1 MIPILYATT
10 ETLFRS
16 QGLCRLPDC
25 IDASVTEIR
34 NGEYTCQFTYPISG
48 EGYEQI
54 KLGRIIGCPHD
65 ASGDVQPFAIYRR
78 EANLDGTVT
87 FYAQHLSYELNYV
100 TQKPFSTSGGAAGLF
115 SYLDSNRTTA
125 YRIGG
130 RNWESSKSPYRFS
143 TDIVS
148 DVDYTLLI
156 PTAMRSMLGGMQ
168 NSVLDVFGGEFEWD
182 RYNVILHADR
192 GKDNGAV
199 IRYGGNLTGA
209 KQTGDNSAAYGTV
222 VPYWTDNEGNVTA
235 NLGYYS
241 QGSTEEYFPWK
252 ATPLDLSK
260 QFETSPTTAQA
271 SEAAEAFLAANST
284 WLPFENI
291 EVNFE
296 PWSDAE
302 ISAESER
309 LQNVCLC
316 DYVRV
321 DIVWTGV
328 SLKAKVT
335 KTVWNVLTDRY
346 SSIELGDLNPSYGDV
361 VKAGSGGAATTVPFN
376 RQALIDEILATVYDN
391 CYKKTEMLDLIY
403 PVGSIFI
410 STANVNPGSLLG
422 GTWAAYAKGR
432 TLVGDGDGTDING
445 TTLRF
450 TAGNSGGEY
459 YHTLTADEIPE
470 HTHQYRRENSSGSSS
485 STCAAK
491 ASTRW
496 SYAATTSAGGG
507 ERHYNIQPYVSVY
520 IWRRTA

>member
-1 MIPILYATT
+1 MIP
-10 ETLFRS
+10 TLHEWSNIHRHT

-48 EGYEQI
+48 ENYDKI
-54 KLGRIIGCPHD
+54 KLGRVITCPHD
-65 ASGDVQPFAIYRR
+65 ASGDVQPFTIYRR

-115 SYLDSNRTTA
+115 SYLDSNRTTT

-148 DVDYTLLI
+148 DADYTLLI
-156 PTAMRSMLGGMQ
+156 PTAMRTMLGGMQ
-168 NSVLDVFGGEFEWD
+168 NSVLEVFGGEFEWD
-182 RYNVILHADR
+182 QYNVILHADR

-209 KQTGDNSAAYGTV
+209 KQTGDDSAAYGTV

-241 QGSTEEYFPWK
+241 QGSDAQYFPWK

-260 QFETSPTTAQA
+260 QFETSPSVADA
-271 SEAAEAFLAANST
+271 ADAAEAFLAANST

-321 DIVWTGV
+321 DIVWMGV

-361 VKAGSGGAATTVPFN
+361 VKAGNSGSATTTPFN
-376 RQALIDEILATVYDN
+376 RQALIDEILETVYDT

-410 STANVNPGSLLG
+410 STANVNPGTLLG

-432 TLVGDGDGTDING
+432 TLVGDGDGTDANG

-459 YHTLTADEIPE
+459 YHTLTTDEIPA
-470 HTHQYRRENSSGSSS
+470 HTHQYRRENSSGDSSG
-485 STCAAK
+485 TAAAR

-496 SYAATTSAGGG
+496 SYAATASTGGG
-507 ERHYNIQPYVSVY
+507 ERHNNIQPYVSVY